1 MFRKSKSKVLVDY
14 ASEDEMSWHHQHTYK
29 EKDPEEQEDEEDEG
43 EEAEVKL
50 KKVKPKK
57 DKRDRK
63 MFSSQDDE
71 HFLLTGATLAN
82 YRGSQKKNKEEEKE
96 KNKPITEKGHCFWDS
111 VTMTMRQI
119 TPTKKLDKIEGWEPP
134 QLVDPNETP
143 NEEAIEAQSGTRDS
157 PVSFPEALGLPLGL
171 PSWTGMGLEEDSS
184 CYANLSESQDST
196 AVRWT
201 ARAKGKLAGIR
212 RRSRGNLSETW
223 EGFK

>member
-1 MFRKSKSKVLVDY
+1 MFKKSKSKVLVDY

-29 EKDPEEQEDEEDEG
+29 E
-43 EEAEVKL
+43 VKV
-50 KKVKPKK
+50 KKVKSKK
-57 DKRDRK
+57 ERRDKK
-63 MFSSQDDE
+63 MFSSPDDE
-71 HFLLTGATLAN
+71 HFLLTGVTLAN
-82 YRGSQKKNKEEEKE
+82 RRGSHKKSKEEDME
-96 KNKPITEKGHCFWDS
+96 KNKHITEKGHCFWEN

-119 TPTKKLDKIEGWEPP
+119 TPTRKLDKIEGWAPP
-134 QLVDPNETP
+134 QLVDPMETTT
-143 NEEAIEAQSGTRDS
+143 EEVVEAQSGTRNL
-157 PVSFPEALGLPLGL
+157 PVSFPQVLGL

-184 CYANLSESQDST
+184 CYTNLSESRDST